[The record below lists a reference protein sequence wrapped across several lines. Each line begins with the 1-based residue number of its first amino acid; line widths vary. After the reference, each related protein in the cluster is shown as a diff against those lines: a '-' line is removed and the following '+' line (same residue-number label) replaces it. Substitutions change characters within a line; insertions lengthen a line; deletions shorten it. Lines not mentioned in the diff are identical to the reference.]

1 MVNVISSF
9 RNVHHAQY
17 ADDTQLYI
25 ALSTDG
31 ALRIINDCFQ
41 SVHCWLDANGLCLNP
56 DKSEATIIGT
66 SARQRSEPQIA
77 GVTVAGVT
85 VPITRTVKSLGVTID
100 NTLSFDDHVNNVC
113 KAAHF
118 HIRALRHIR
127 RCVSVSDAKTVA
139 TSMVSSRLDYCNSV
153 LYGIS
158 SSNLS
163 KLQRVQNAL
172 ARTVMGTKR
181 HQHITPVLAELHWLP
196 VTARIQFKIALLTFK
211 TLTTHQPSYLF
222 DLLQAHQPSRQLR
235 SASRNLLD
243 VPRMRTGFGQRSFTY
258 SASRIWNTL
267 PDDITC
273 NLNVTSC
280 TFKRKLKTF
289 FYSNCYP

>member
-1 MVNVISSF
+1 
-9 RNVHHAQY
+9 
-17 ADDTQLYI
+17 
-25 ALSTDG
+25 
-31 ALRIINDCFQ
+31 
-41 SVHCWLDANGLCLNP
+41 
-56 DKSEATIIGT
+56 
-66 SARQRSEPQIA
+66 
-77 GVTVAGVT
+77 
-85 VPITRTVKSLGVTID
+85 
-100 NTLSFDDHVNNVC
+100 
-113 KAAHF
+113 
-118 HIRALRHIR
+118 
-127 RCVSVSDAKTVA
+127 
-139 TSMVSSRLDYCNSV
+139 MVSSRLDYCNSV

-163 KLQRVQNAL
+163 KLQRVQNAS

-235 SASRNLLD
+235 STSRNLLD

-258 SASRIWNTL
+258 SASHIWNTL

>member
-1 MVNVISSF
+1 M
-9 RNVHHAQY
+9 
-17 ADDTQLYI
+17 
-25 ALSTDG
+25 
-31 ALRIINDCFQ
+31 
-41 SVHCWLDANGLCLNP
+41 
-56 DKSEATIIGT
+56 
-66 SARQRSEPQIA
+66 
-77 GVTVAGVT
+77 
-85 VPITRTVKSLGVTID
+85 
-100 NTLSFDDHVNNVC
+100 HV
-113 KAAHF
+113 
-118 HIRALRHIR
+118 RALRHIR
-127 RCVSVSDAKTVA
+127 RCVSVSDAKTLA

-172 ARTVMGTKR
+172 ARTVMGTRR
-181 HQHITPVLAELHWLP
+181 HQHITLVLAELHWLP
-196 VTARIQFKIALLTFK
+196 VTARIQFKIALLTLK

-258 SASRIWNTL
+258 SASHLSNTL

-273 NLNVTSC
+273 NLNVTSY

-289 FYSNCYP
+289 FHSNCYP